1 VNGNWLKF
9 YQRLGVNAARRF
21 VNSLSN
27 LRTFIG
33 TTNWGKDLNGTNVN
47 NQNDFNTAVASL
59 RTSNGRNLNFNW
71 INPVKWSSIFGYM
84 NSSSGVY
91 GSDENAMKQLRSIN
105 ISTLVVEHEGC
116 KNFAFLSL
124 DASSSTYWSE
134 RWELYKLS
142 YAMAI
147 WAYSKGVKMI
157 EFYNEPDLDM
167 GGCLNVT
174 TFMDYY
180 KVRYIFWFFRSKPMV
195 LFLNVQPYLHMN

>member
-1 VNGNWLKF
+1 
-9 YQRLGVNAARRF
+9 
-21 VNSLSN
+21 
-27 LRTFIG
+27 
-33 TTNWGKDLNGTNVN
+33 
-47 NQNDFNTAVASL
+47 
-59 RTSNGRNLNFNW
+59 
-71 INPVKWSSIFGYM
+71 M

-91 GSDENAMKQLRSIN
+91 GSDENALKQLSSIN

-147 WAYSKGVKMI
+147 WAYSKGY
-157 EFYNEPDLDM
+157 YNLYKEPDLDM

-174 TFMDYY
+174 TFLDYY
-180 KVRYIFWFFRSKPMV
+180 KVRYIF
-195 LFLNVQPYLHMN
+195 